1 MKSMNNSLALC
12 ALVAATIQMSAA
24 EPKQE
29 PKPSRSQ
36 QSAKYSVRASA
47 VVQKDPPQIQL
58 QWPKTASPC
67 QAHVIYRRFFGGRKW
82 SSTPA
87 AVLDGD
93 ATGFVDK
100 QVKLGV
106 QYEYRVDRLARDHVG
121 RGYLCA
127 GIELPMVEDRGIVLL
142 LVESGVAKALAVELE
157 RLRRDLIGDG
167 WRVIRQEIGR
177 DDSVDNTRAVIR
189 DAWSGSDN
197 ELRSVFLLGHVPVP
211 YSGSISPDG
220 HKNHKGAWPADLVYA
235 DVDGEWTD
243 TKTHKTFTRGNQE
256 NIPGDGKFDQNT
268 IAPNSLELEVGRVDL
283 ANMPAF
289 KLNEVELLR
298 RYLQRN
304 HDFRHG
310 RITAPAHGLIDD
322 HFGGFRGEA
331 FGWSGW
337 SNFAAFFGAE
347 NLDDKDWFSTLP
359 KTAYLWAYGC
369 GGGSFTRANGVGNTS
384 DFATKGSRAV
394 FTMLF
399 GSYFGDWNEPDN
411 FMRAPLAAEG
421 FGLTCAWAGRPHW
434 IFHPMAL
441 GKNIGY
447 CALRTQANNSIGD
460 YPSPD
465 DLRLTKSGKNDD
477 SEWDTNPIHVAL
489 MGDPTLR
496 LHPVPPPI
504 AATVVKTDEGWLL
517 RWKPGTAKSFG
528 SDVTYLVYRAS
539 SSDGTFRR
547 LTKTSFDKTKFL
559 DHEIADTSAVYL
571 IKTRVLQSTSSGT
584 YFNTSQGLFLERPE

>member
-1 MKSMNNSLALC
+1 M
-12 ALVAATIQMSAA
+12 
-24 EPKQE
+24 
-29 PKPSRSQ
+29 
-36 QSAKYSVRASA
+36 QSAKYSVQASA
-47 VVQKDPPQIQL
+47 QVQTTPPQIRL
-58 QWPKTASPC
+58 QWPKASSSC
-67 QAHVIYRRFFGGRKW
+67 HAHVIHRRFFGSRKW
-82 SSTPA
+82 RSTPA

-93 ATGFVDK
+93 ATGFTDK
-100 QVKLGV
+100 EVEPGV
-106 QYEYRVDRLARDHVG
+106 QYEYRVDRLARDYVG

-127 GIELPMVEDRGIVLL
+127 GIELPEVEDRGGVLL
-142 LVESGVAKALAVELE
+142 FVESGVAKSLPHELE

-167 WRVIRQEIGR
+167 WHVIRREIKR
-177 DDSVDNTRAVIR
+177 DDSVASTRALIR
-189 DAWSGSDN
+189 EAWHANDN
-197 ELRSVFLLGHVPVP
+197 ELRTVFLLGHVPVP

-220 HKNHKGAWPADLVYA
+220 HKNHRGAWPADLVYA
-235 DVDGEWTD
+235 DMDGEWTD
-243 TKTHKTFTRGNQE
+243 AKTHKTFKRGNQE
-256 NIPGDGKFDQNT
+256 NIPDDGKFDQNT

-283 ANMPAF
+283 ANLPAF
-289 KLNEVELLR
+289 KSDEVDLLR

-310 RITAPAHGLIDD
+310 RITVPARGLIDD
-322 HFGGFRGEA
+322 HFGSFRGEA

-347 NLDDKDWFSTLP
+347 NLDDRDWFTTLP
-359 KTAYLWAYGC
+359 ETAYLWAYGC
-369 GGGSFTRANGVGNTS
+369 GGGSFTRANGVGNTG

-399 GSYFGDWNEPDN
+399 GSYFGDWNERDN

-465 DLRLTKSGKNDD
+465 NLRLTKSGQNDD
-477 SEWDTNPIHVAL
+477 SEWDPNPIHVAL

-496 LHPVPPPI
+496 LHSVPPPVG
-504 AATVVKTDEGWLL
+504 ATVTKTDEGVLL
-517 RWKPGTAKSFG
+517 RWKHS
-528 SDVTYLVYRAS
+528 SDNATYLVYRAAS
-539 SSDGTFRR
+539 LDGRFVRVTRDPLKETQFTDRNVEAG
-547 LTKTSFDKTKFL
+547 KT
-559 DHEIADTSAVYL
+559 VYL
-571 IKTRVLQSTSSGT
+571 IKSRVLQRTASGT
-584 YFNTSQGLFLERPE
+584 YYNTSQGLFLESQPSIPK